1 MNRNIINMKYSVL
14 VSLCD
19 TIVFISNP
27 EKRNF
32 AIKFPFSPYK
42 ECKIM

>member
-19 TIVFISNP
+19 TVFISNP